1 MIRIYGNPGL
11 SRRMMFSTIVIVLVI
26 IFGFYELY
34 TAMRAAP
41 GEAGFGYL
49 FAAAFILG
57 GLYGLRQLNTDYGDM
72 VVSVDADG
80 STGPAK
86 IVVWRPFMSKT
97 LAGPI
102 DRLSNWRFEVR
113 QPRPNLRI
121 PTVLADHPD
130 YKGPLRFEVGPGIA
144 IGDPFRALAP
154 EAFAASEGRSPTAS

>member
-1 MIRIYGNPGL
+1 MIRIYANPGL

-26 IFGFYELY
+26 IFGLYELY
-34 TAMRAAP
+34 AAMRAAP
-41 GEAGFGYL
+41 GEAGFGFL

-97 LAGPI
+97 LEGPV
-102 DRLSNWRFEVR
+102 DKLSNWRFEVR

-121 PTVLADHPD
+121 PTVFAEHPD
-130 YKGPLRFEVGPGIA
+130 HKRPLRFEVGPGIT
-144 IGDPFRALAP
+144 IGEPFRALAP
-154 EAFAASEGRSPTAS
+154 DAFAAFGKASAAS